1 MRIKCRSYSLNTTS
15 LIANNHS
22 CVVFGEYDLLHSH
35 LYLNVVI
42 NDYDLRTIEKQKYTA

>member
-22 CVVFGEYDLLHSH
+22 CVVFGEYDLHFH
-35 LYLNVVI
+35 LYHNVVI
-42 NDYDLRTIEKQKYTA
+42 NDYDLRSFGKQRHTR